1 MHDRAL
7 RDPCVFVCVCAN
19 KTCVSAE
26 RYEVHL
32 TKAPVTDVH
41 GNVKYRLGVT
51 QTHRETE
58 GRRVMKG
65 EDDET
70 KERIEQTLGE
80 LFTLY
85 YYIPPHSDLLTF
97 AYLWHCIT
105 FEFVKLNTFK

>member
-1 MHDRAL
+1 M
-7 RDPCVFVCVCAN
+7 
-19 KTCVSAE
+19 
-26 RYEVHL
+26 HL

-51 QTHRETE
+51 QTHREME

-70 KERIEQTLGE
+70 KERIEQTVGE

-85 YYIPPHSDLLTF
+85 YYMQSKLIRLCILISSPLLI
-97 AYLWHCIT
+97 CGIT
-105 FEFVKLNTFK
+105 LLSNV

>member
-7 RDPCVFVCVCAN
+7 HDPCVFVCVCAN

-41 GNVKYRLGVT
+41 GNAKYRLGVT
-51 QTHRETE
+51 QTHREME

-85 YYIPPHSDLLTF
+85 YYMQSNLIHLYILISSLVLICGITLHSSL
-97 AYLWHCIT
+97 
-105 FEFVKLNTFK
+105 

>member
-1 MHDRAL
+1 M
-7 RDPCVFVCVCAN
+7 
-19 KTCVSAE
+19 
-26 RYEVHL
+26 HL

-51 QTHRETE
+51 QTHREME

-85 YYIPPHSDLLTF
+85 YYMQSKLIRLCILISSPLLI
-97 AYLWHCIT
+97 CGIT
-105 FEFVKLNTFK
+105 LLSNV

>member
-1 MHDRAL
+1 M
-7 RDPCVFVCVCAN
+7 
-19 KTCVSAE
+19 
-26 RYEVHL
+26 HL

-51 QTHRETE
+51 QTHREME

-85 YYIPPHSDLLTF
+85 YYMQSKLIHLYILISSPLL
-97 AYLWHCIT
+97 LCGIT
-105 FEFVKLNTFK
+105 LLSNV